1 MGDWRRL
8 AFLLARCLLVAAPAS
23 AQGIQVTYLANEGVL
38 VEGGGA
44 RILVDA
50 LFRDSMDPYA
60 RHARDVQE
68 QLETGGKPYDGI
80 GLALATHFHLDHWDA
95 GAVTRFLR
103 THPDALFGSTE
114 NAVAMMPYDVRDRA
128 RNLWPDA
135 GATSSLEVAGVKVTA
150 FPLVHGKTQN
160 IGYRIELGGRSIA
173 HLGDAD
179 PSEENCRRLAAAGSV
194 DVALVPFWWLQ
205 ESRAVSFLKTI
216 WKPANVVA
224 FHFGTTDLDSREKVE
239 VEATLPNLWA
249 ATKPGESRRY

>member
-1 MGDWRRL
+1 MGDGRRL
-8 AFLLARCLLVAAPAS
+8 AFLLALCLLAAATAS

-44 RILVDA
+44 RILIDA
-50 LFRDSMDPYA
+50 LFRDSMDPYT
-60 RHARDVQE
+60 RHARDVKE

-103 THPDALFGSTE
+103 THPSALFGSTE

-128 RNLWPDA
+128 RSLWPA
-135 GATSSLEVAGVKVTA
+135 TEATSSLEVQGMKVTA

-160 IGYRIELGGRSIA
+160 LGYRIELGGRRLA

-179 PSEENCRRLAAAGSV
+179 PSDQNFHRLAAAGSV

-205 ESRAVSFLKTI
+205 ESKAVSFLKTT
-216 WKPANVVA
+216 WKPASVVA
-224 FHFGTTDLDSREKVE
+224 FHFGTTDLESRERVE
-239 VEATLPNLWA
+239 SAWPGLWVA
-249 ATKPGESRRY
+249 VKPFETRRY